1 MFFHC
6 STINLSSVTCAFGC
20 ICLHGQY
27 CLNDSSEISY
37 HSVTTLA
44 DDEIE
49 LKIKRDLPVSPL
61 QKEVSLIK

>member
-1 MFFHC
+1 MTQLNVSYLLLKHCFF
-6 STINLSSVTCAFGC
+6 F
-20 ICLHGQY
+20 

-49 LKIKRDLPVSPL
+49 LRIKRDLPVS
-61 QKEVSLIK
+61 